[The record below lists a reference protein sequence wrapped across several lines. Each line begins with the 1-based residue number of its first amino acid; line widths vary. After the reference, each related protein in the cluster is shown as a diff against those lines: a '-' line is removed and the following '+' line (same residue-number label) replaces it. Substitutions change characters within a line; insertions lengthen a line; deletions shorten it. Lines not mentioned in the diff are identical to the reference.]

1 MLVRGMQ
8 MGAVRDV
15 TISFDVATASFTI
28 LVVIELDPAPSRGEP
43 TENATK
49 RVYGVIDAMVRN
61 GLRAEIVGA
70 SLLMGS
76 LAVALEV
83 QPEAPPAELRQ
94 GHGGPP
100 EIPTV
105 SSPFEPLSAR
115 FERVA
120 ARISALPLE
129 RIVTELEGTIA
140 AARRIVEDPAVPHL
154 LANLASASDV
164 LVPAARCSTRHCV
177 PPRP

>member
-1 MLVRGMQ
+1 V
-8 MGAVRDV
+8 
-15 TISFDVATASFTI
+15 
-28 LVVIELDPAPSRGEP
+28 
-43 TENATK
+43 
-49 RVYGVIDAMVRN
+49 
-61 GLRAEIVGA
+61 
-70 SLLMGS
+70 LMGS

-94 GHGGPP
+94 GHDGPP

-105 SSPFEPLSAR
+105 SPPFQPLSAR
-115 FERVA
+115 LERVA

-129 RIVTELEGTIA
+129 QIVKELEGLIA

-164 LVPAARCSTRHCV
+164 LVPAARQLDPTLRAATALTDQARVSLAEVQELLNQSRAL
-177 PPRP
+177 PEQIENLLEELEDAARSLRLLAELLERQPEALLRGRGG